1 MRFHKGARYF
11 LVALAFF
18 LAETAAAQTPAG
30 TAAPRKGE
38 QQEHGVTLSES
49 FEGSSN
55 ADGQAMDLT
64 SAAGYVFNKHFSW
77 DLGIPIFFT
86 RGTTSTG
93 TQVSNTGLGD
103 IFTNFRLTFKN
114 PAVNYVTTLTGAA
127 PSGDTKKGLSTG
139 RATFDWGNNFSREF
153 DRWTPFAN
161 LGVGN
166 SLYNTRFFERPFVT
180 LGTVAHF
187 EAGTE
192 YDLGHSVSIRA
203 SAYDV
208 APWGQQKVFSRL
220 VTTTSGGAGGTV
232 KHGRVFENNVETT
245 GGASLVRDNGFS
257 AALDVNPIRALDF
270 ELGYSRSV
278 HFQLNTI
285 SFGVGVNLSSV
296 LHKARQ

>member
-18 LAETAAAQTPAG
+18 LPGNAAPQAPAG

-38 QQEHGVTLSES
+38 TQEHGLTLYES

-64 SAAGYVFNKHFSW
+64 SAAGYAFNKHFSW
-77 DLGIPIFFT
+77 GLGIPIFFT

-93 TQVSNTGLGD
+93 TNVSNSGLGD
-103 IFTNFRLTFKN
+103 IFTDLRLTFKN
-114 PAVNYVTTLTGAA
+114 PAVNYVTALRGAA

-139 RATFDWGNNFSREF
+139 RATFDWSNNFSREF
-153 DRWTPFAN
+153 DRWTPFAT

-166 SLYNTRFFERPFVT
+166 SLYNTPFFERPFVT
-180 LGTVAHF
+180 LGKVAHF

-192 YDLGHSVSIRA
+192 YDLGHSVSVKA

-220 VTTTSGGAGGTV
+220 VTRTSGGAGGAV
-232 KHGRVFENNVETT
+232 RHGR
-245 GGASLVRDNGFS
+245 A
-257 AALDVNPIRALDF
+257 
-270 ELGYSRSV
+270 
-278 HFQLNTI
+278 
-285 SFGVGVNLSSV
+285 
-296 LHKARQ
+296 